1 MRKHYI
7 HQLIEQGEHQ
17 QLDFKFEI
25 SDAEK
30 IARTL
35 SAFANTDGG
44 KLLIG
49 VKDNGVIRGVASDE
63 EYFMLENAAQRFC
76 QPEVDFISKEWM
88 VDGKK
93 VLEIE
98 IPFSPL
104 YPHRAPD
111 HYGNYKAYTRVNDEN
126 ILANGVL
133 MKVWKK
139 RKLKKSIKITYTDIE
154 EKLLKY
160 LKESS
165 SITLATFRK
174 ISGISKYKAEH
185 ILADF
190 ILLDIIKMEIKDN
203 GSKFVLSAKNKNLP
217 ETNQF

>member
-7 HQLIEQGEHQ
+7 HQLIKQGEHQ

-35 SAFANTDGG
+35 SAFANTNGG

-49 VKDNGVIRGVASDE
+49 VKDNGVIKGIASDE
-63 EYFMLENAAQRFC
+63 EYFMLENAAQRLC
-76 QPEVDFISKEWM
+76 QPEVFFTSKEWI

-98 IPFSPL
+98 VPFSQL

-111 HYGNYKAYTRVNDEN
+111 HHGNYKAYVRVNDEN
-126 ILANGVL
+126 LLANGVL

-139 RKLKKSIKITYTDIE
+139 QKLKK
-154 EKLLKY
+154 
-160 LKESS
+160 
-165 SITLATFRK
+165 
-174 ISGISKYKAEH
+174 ISK
-185 ILADF
+185 
-190 ILLDIIKMEIKDN
+190 
-203 GSKFVLSAKNKNLP
+203 
-217 ETNQF
+217 

>member
-1 MRKHYI
+1 MRNHYI
-7 HQLIEQGEHQ
+7 HQLIKQGEHQ

-35 SAFANTDGG
+35 SAFANTNGG

-49 VKDNGVIRGVASDE
+49 VKDNGVIKGIASDE

-76 QPEVDFISKEWM
+76 QPEVFFTSKEWI

-98 IPFSPL
+98 VPFSPL

-111 HYGNYKAYTRVNDEN
+111 HHGNYKAYVRVNDEN
-126 ILANGVL
+126 FLANGVL

-139 RKLKKSIKITYTDIE
+139 QKLKKNIKITYTETE

-160 LKESS
+160 LTENSL
-165 SITLATFRK
+165 ITVGIYRK
-174 ISGISKYKAEH
+174 ISGISKYKAEQ
-185 ILADF
+185 ILSDF
-190 ILLDIIKMEIKDN
+190 IILDIIKMEIKDN
-203 GSKFVLSAKNKNLP
+203 GSMFVLSDKNKNLP
-217 ETNQF
+217 ETNRI